1 MTVSSEITEVS
12 YATDGVTTAFPVPF
26 YFLANDHL
34 RVWLYYVGTGVEI
47 DLVLGSAYEVSGAG
61 NPAGGTVTTNTSYP
75 AGPRLRI
82 ERIVPITQE
91 TAYQRNDP
99 FPERAHERALDKLT
113 MICQQL
119 AGFFGLLPGTTL
131 RALLLGRNDVDGQ
144 GAYRARGNRIQ
155 DLGDPVAQQDAVTR
169 SWLDTAITG
178 VQAYAYDLYLQGRS
192 YAEKLV
198 AGVQGGYGF
207 FRQPDAGAKDRTFQ
221 EKMQETRSIGD
232 YDQSAWVR
240 KRGLI
245 VPDGAYNLAA
255 NVYLDSEIGPGVRY
269 SGPGKFISLQSVPS
283 LTMDFLIQAGTDSE
297 NNTIPNFIRRAI
309 EVRRADANS
318 LPYQNGYERTPNS
331 TALGL
336 AVQFMCEFQEFS
348 TTKAEELT
356 PYIVVGAD
364 YLCAM
369 QYRDPLT
376 ARFGGIKGAVNDNN
390 TTCFGTATAARALL
404 RAYKVTGKTRYL
416 NAARNAVAYF
426 KVLANPNPVYQALY
440 GETPIP
446 AVAENAGFQGFCD
459 RIQGSD
465 SISITASDWNLVAA
479 VFLKEMFDFTGD
491 ATLPPIYTAAR
502 DWHVYGVQNG
512 LDYFALKNAAPSAHV
527 SVTWPF
533 FSGHTYADGAW
544 HRLGEPAGTNTVG
557 TDQIEYGLSSLYDL
571 GYPAASVDAIYEVY
585 RALVHADK
593 GVTSFGDAYDG
604 AICFPGFFRI
614 NSPNYGGSGGVPI
627 DPATS
632 RAFGGYYDVQGAGA
646 LLLYKRQRYPNDY
659 YKSLPLV
666 QVAYLLGALV
676 DENFNTIWS
685 AGSGYQFYT
694 KGIIPI
700 AKAGI
705 GLIESLES
713 VQ

>member
-1 MTVSSEITEVS
+1 MGAQM
-12 YATDGVTTAFPVPF
+12 ATD
-26 YFLANDHL
+26 
-34 RVWLYYVGTGVEI
+34 
-47 DLVLGSAYEVSGAG
+47 
-61 NPAGGTVTTNTSYP
+61 
-75 AGPRLRI
+75 
-82 ERIVPITQE
+82 PIS
-91 TAYQRNDP
+91 
-99 FPERAHERALDKLT
+99 L
-113 MICQQL
+113 QQL
-119 AGFFGLLPGTTL
+119 
-131 RALLLGRNDVDGQ
+131 RNASED
-144 GAYRARGNRIQ
+144 AQ
-155 DLGDPVAQQDAVTR
+155 DLEHYINDDVPALIQTR
-169 SWLDTAITG
+169 IG
-178 VQAYAYDLYLQGRS
+178 GQKPNYA
-192 YAEKLV
+192 KLV
-198 AGVQGGYGF
+198 ADFQSSAQAILTETEQEANDAIDRMTSFVDRGVWQPATAYGRKDVVTVDGIAYITLEDHTSSASFEDDLAAGLWQIFQGVNRAELADDSGAALIG
-207 FRQPDAGAKDRTFQ
+207 FRQTGDGALSRDAL
-221 EKMQETRSIGD
+221 EKLRERKSIVD
-232 YDQSAWVR
+232 YDSSVWTK

-245 VPDGAYNLAA
+245 VPDGAYHLPA
-255 NVYLDSEIGPGVRY
+255 NVYFDGEIGPGVRY

-479 VFLKEMFDFTGD
+479 VFLKEMFEFTGD
-491 ATLPPIYTAAR
+491 ATLPPIYNAAR

-614 NSPNYGGSGGVPI
+614 NSPNYGGNGGVPI

-676 DENFNTIWS
+676 DQNFNTIWS
-685 AGSGYQFYT
+685 EGVGYQFYT
-694 KGIIPI
+694 KGVIPI